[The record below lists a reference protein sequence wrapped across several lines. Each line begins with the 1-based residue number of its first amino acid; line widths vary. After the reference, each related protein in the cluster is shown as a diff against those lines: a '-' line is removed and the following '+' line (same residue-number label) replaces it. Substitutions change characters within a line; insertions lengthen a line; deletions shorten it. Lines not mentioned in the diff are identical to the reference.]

1 MQLRPAS
8 SQVTVRRPEWARIEP
23 QAQGSAS
30 PAEMKAR
37 LLAQSAD
44 KLALWVGSDRPQD
57 LKDLRAALE
66 QSTRRA
72 DLLVFSQG
80 QSLEAAYELRK
91 LADFQVGAQSGKTS
105 GEGELAG
112 LSAEQAARGWV
123 RTAPENTIH
132 SALRTS
138 PLEKVAQSVR
148 GLVRELIDQKVDP
161 DQIYASLLRTP
172 AMSRNSL
179 EEDSHLRD
187 LGAFLSEILANEAY
201 PESVREAAVVARRQY
216 EACVVDRRSTPQL
229 QALRATTGA
238 TVSLPWKALSEKERE
253 QYRQLDW
260 SRDSGWG
267 DLLDY
272 VLAPRPQAPSSSPA
286 AGLAGWLHREY
297 KRYISPELEV
307 RCGYQQSCSNFARQA
322 IEEHGWL
329 RGSYAGLLRF
339 LSCDGSAP
347 EPSCDST
354 CSHPATGASRL
365 QPPSG
370 GELSRPGRLAIQ
382 AGKVVGGVLGGALL
396 GLVALPLGAS
406 WGALTGWK
414 SAAGTLEQHRAHLGE
429 QYGPAVARGHAR
441 LSAPLQPYTEGS
453 RWSAALVG
461 GALGAVGAVLGG
473 ARWGAEMGSLWLGN
487 RLKDSLGQLPP
498 NPRA

>member
-8 SQVTVRRPEWARIEP
+8 SQVTVRRPEWARLEP
-23 QAQGSAS
+23 QTQGSAS

-37 LLAQSAD
+37 LLAESSD
-44 KLALWVGSDRPQD
+44 KLVLWVESDRPQD
-57 LKDLRAALE
+57 LKDLRVALE
-66 QSTRRA
+66 QSHRRA

-91 LADFQVGAQSGKTS
+91 LADFQVGAQSGLTS
-105 GEGELAG
+105 GEGKLAG
-112 LSAEQAARGWV
+112 FSAEQAARGWV
-123 RTAPENTIH
+123 RTAPADSIH

-138 PLEKVAQSVR
+138 PLEKVARSVR
-148 GLVRELIDQKVDP
+148 GLVRELIDSKVHP

-172 AMSRNSL
+172 AMSRDSL
-179 EEDSHLRD
+179 QEDSHLRD
-187 LGAFLSEILANEAY
+187 LGAFLSEILADEAY
-201 PESVREAAVVARRQY
+201 PESVREAAIGARRQY

-267 DLLDY
+267 ELLDY
-272 VLAPRPQAPSSSPA
+272 VLAPRPQTPA
-286 AGLAGWLHREY
+286 AEVKGLAGWLHREY
-297 KRYISPELEV
+297 KRFVSPELEV
-307 RCGYQQSCSNFARQA
+307 RCGYQQSCSSFARQA
-322 IEEHGWL
+322 IEQHGWL

-339 LSCDGSAP
+339 FSCDGSAV
-347 EPSCDST
+347 EPSCGST
-354 CSHPATGASRL
+354 CSHAPSAARRL
-365 QPPSG
+365 QPPPG
-370 GELSRPGRLAIQ
+370 GDLSWPGRLAIG

-414 SAAGTLEQHRAHLGE
+414 SATGTLQQHRAELGE
-429 QYGPAVARGHAR
+429 QYGSAVARGHAR
-441 LSAPLQPYTEGS
+441 LAAPLQPYTEGS
-453 RWSAALVG
+453 GLSAALAG

-473 ARWGAEMGSLWLGN
+473 ARWGAELGSLWLGN
-487 RLKDSLGQLPP
+487 RVKESLGQLPP